1 MEYRELKEM
10 EMKRAEA
17 VIEALNTSKDP
28 YVVYKTSRPITQ
40 QFAAPEWWFL
50 WIRSFLLRSLSSLS

>member
-1 MEYRELKEM
+1 MDYRELKKM

-28 YVVYKTSRPITQ
+28 YVVYKTSRLITD
-40 QFAAPEWWFL
+40 L
-50 WIRSFLLRSLSSLS
+50 KHMLNTSV